1 MLLNSFYFLLGLGA
15 RMQDV
20 VKLGAPIAGLFVTL
34 LSSHLLLLLVGSA
47 LWNEGVHLILHGSDR
62 RRDCTAS
69 EGFYIDVDTLLIAR
83 YGLEPYVDVV
93 KMNIS
98 SYYLSQQCVCGWS
111 VYCGQ
116 HGWSTPVSTTGPDDF
131 CQRRRSSRI
140 PHGNAGWAGT
150 VSTYYTEST
159 MTAA

>member
-1 MLLNSFYFLLGLGA
+1 
-15 RMQDV
+15 MQDV

-47 LWNEGVHLILHGSDR
+47 LWNEVVHLILHGSDR

-83 YGLEPYVDVV
+83 YGLEPYVHVV

-98 SYYLSQQCVCGWS
+98 SYYFFSNACVGGAS
-111 VYCGQ
+111 
-116 HGWSTPVSTTGPDDF
+116 
-131 CQRRRSSRI
+131 
-140 PHGNAGWAGT
+140 
-150 VSTYYTEST
+150 
-159 MTAA
+159 TAASMAGAPPFLRPDLMVSASAVGVLGYLMGTQAGLGLYRLLIRKAR